1 MTTLSEPTTANTS
14 ELRPTSEPLAAMD
27 RPHTILK
34 SKLGKRIVL
43 LFLVCALVPISALGA
58 ISYIQVKSQLN
69 AQTERWLHQ
78 ETKSRGMAILDRIS
92 LLKAEILSL
101 RGAILDH
108 MERKRKSDL
117 TSSALVTGD
126 HFRGVTLV
134 GKSELLTIQ
143 GKAQPAMT
151 TTPVQMEH
159 LAAGNLAI
167 ITRRAVGGGSLAY
180 LVAALDPVDPAA
192 GLIWGEMNI
201 PFLLSQDETDTL
213 PGMSDLVLLDQ
224 DRQVLYAT
232 TGPDPGFLNKVR
244 AALRTSS
251 SGMIRWSGSSGDCV
265 AYYWSAFLRPGY
277 LMHQWTVVLS
287 MPAEDALGAMKDF
300 SRALPKVLFVSFVT
314 VFLLSLVQLRRNLR
328 PLQLLNEAT
337 RNIANKR
344 FDARV
349 KISTRDEFGELADS
363 FNHMAHRLEN
373 QFQLLTAM
381 ADIDRTAL
389 SFPKQEQVIETI
401 LSQVKDRF
409 LIDMVALTVCKK
421 NGAGPK
427 TFMAGRG
434 ALPNRP
440 AEVKRPIPKELLDNT
455 GPETM
460 LISREDGRLPAYL
473 SDYTAYGVERF
484 LVLPIRLNG
493 QTIGLLSLGS
503 KNEHLWDEEF
513 VALSRQIADQ
523 VGIVLSSASL
533 LEDLEQLNWG
543 TLKALARTVDANSAW
558 TAGHSERVAD
568 LVLRIGEEMGLSA
581 ADLANLHRAALL
593 HDIGK
598 IGVPASIL
606 DKPGKL
612 TEEEYERIKKHPT
625 VGAQILEPIS
635 AYTEVVDLV
644 SQHHERFDGRG
655 YPEGLSG
662 TRIALGARI
671 MAVADSFDAMTS
683 DRPYRQGM
691 EVDKS
696 LEIIRSERSRGFDPE
711 VVDAFFR
718 WIEKEQNKMI
728 PSDISCAGPVDTCEA
743 RDPSKADKR
752 DV

>member
-1 MTTLSEPTTANTS
+1 
-14 ELRPTSEPLAAMD
+14 MD
-27 RPHTILK
+27 KPYTILR

-43 LFLVCALVPISALGA
+43 LFLICALVPISALGM
-58 ISYIQVKSQLN
+58 ISFIQVKSQLN

-78 ETKSRGMAILDRIS
+78 ETKSRGMAVLDRLS
-92 LLKAEILSL
+92 LLKAEIRSL
-101 RGAILDH
+101 RGTILDH
-108 MERKRKSDL
+108 MERKPKSDL
-117 TSSALVTGD
+117 SSLARVTGD
-126 HFRGVTLV
+126 HFGGVILV
-134 GKSELLTIQ
+134 GKSELLPLH
-143 GKAQPAMT
+143 GKAQPAMMT
-151 TTPVQMEH
+151 TSVQMEH
-159 LAAGNLAI
+159 LAAGNVAI
-167 ITRRAVGGGSLAY
+167 ITRRAVGGGRQAY

-192 GLIWGEMNI
+192 GLIWGEMSI

-213 PGMSDLVLLDQ
+213 PGMSDLILLDQ
-224 DRQVLYAT
+224 DRQVLHAT
-232 TGPDPGFLNKVR
+232 TGPDPGFLQKVR

-265 AYYWSAFLRPGY
+265 AYYWSAFLRPEY

-287 MPAEDALGAMKDF
+287 MPAEDALGAVQDF
-300 SRALPKVLFVSFVT
+300 SRALPKVLFVSLLT

-328 PLQLLNEAT
+328 PLQLLKEAT
-337 RNIANKR
+337 RKIADKR

-349 KISTRDEFGELADS
+349 TISSRDEFGELADS

-373 QFQLLTAM
+373 QFQVLSAM
-381 ADIDRTAL
+381 ADIDRAAL
-389 SFPKQEQVIETI
+389 SFPKEEQVVETI
-401 LSQVKDRF
+401 LSQIKDRF

-434 ALPNRP
+434 TLPNRP
-440 AEVKRPIPKELLDNT
+440 AEVKRPIPRELLDNT
-455 GPETM
+455 GPETI
-460 LISREDGRLPAYL
+460 LISREDVRLPAYL

-484 LVLPIRLNG
+484 LILPIRFKG
-493 QTIGLLSLGS
+493 QTKGLLSLGS
-503 KNEHLWDEEF
+503 KNEHLWDEET

-543 TLKALARTVDANSAW
+543 TLKALARTVDTKSAW

-568 LVLRIGEEMGLSA
+568 LTVKIGEEMGLGES
-581 ADLANLHRAALL
+581 DLANLHRAALL

-635 AYTEVVDLV
+635 AYAEVLDLV

-655 YPEGLSG
+655 YPEGLSR

-671 MAVADSFDAMTS
+671 LAVADTFDAMTS

-691 EVDKS
+691 EVEMS
-696 LEIIRSERSRGFDPE
+696 LEIMKAERSRGFDPD
-711 VVDAFFR
+711 VLDAFLR
-718 WIEKEQNKMI
+718 MIEREQNKKI
-728 PSDISCAGPVDTCEA
+728 LCDTACAGPSDACEA
-743 RDPSKADKR
+743 RDP
-752 DV
+752 